1 MVFEFEQ
8 LAQKLLLQRRQCAFN
23 HIISSNQANAE
34 SHLDDRQGPSV
45 QNHFQFVVCFASAST
60 AARFLD
66 TRDTY
71 QRTPFQTP

>member
-34 SHLDDRQGPSV
+34 SHLDDRQGPNV
-45 QNHFQFVVCFASAST
+45 QNHFFSCSKYPR
-60 AARFLD
+60 ARL
-66 TRDTY
+66 RQQGGRNTY
-71 QRTPFQTP
+71 HRTPFRET

>member
-8 LAQKLLLQRRQCAFN
+8 LAQKMSLQRRQCAFN

-45 QNHFQFVVCFASAST
+45 QTHFFSLCLLVPLRPLVN
-60 AARFLD
+60 

>member
-8 LAQKLLLQRRQCAFN
+8 LAQKMMLQRRQCAFN

-45 QNHFQFVVCFASAST
+45 QNHFQFVVLASAST
-60 AARFLD
+60 AASCY

>member
-8 LAQKLLLQRRQCAFN
+8 LAQKPLLQRRQCAFN

-45 QNHFQFVVCFASAST
+45 QNHFFSLLCLLVPLRPLVEYS
-60 AARFLD
+60 
-66 TRDTY
+66 
-71 QRTPFQTP
+71 